1 MSDKKS
7 SAAKCDCKDC
17 NCGRSIM
24 PICFLVCT
32 LTAVLVA
39 LVFAI
44 SFTAIFN
51 TELRHKYGTKYSGDF
66 VEEYRNNV
74 GSTIMPLSAGGVID
88 MFESGATGFLMIGE
102 YNNDRSNSFYG
113 AYSNMV
119 NTVGNSD
126 EFFVYTY
133 GQEGADSEAEKY
145 AVSIT
150 LDTESAPA
158 LLYVRNGK
166 IHDRLDSIYDESILN
181 TFMMKYRS
189 GNVKT
194 QE

>member
-7 SAAKCDCKDC
+7 SAKKCTCEDC
-17 NCGRSIM
+17 NCGRSVL
-24 PICFLVCT
+24 PICFLVCA

-44 SFTAIFN
+44 SFTAIFT
-51 TELRHKYGTKYSGDF
+51 TELRHKYGNKYSGDF
-66 VEEYRNNV
+66 LTEYRNNT
-74 GSTIMPLSAGGVID
+74 GSTVMPLSAGATID

-102 YNNDRSNSFYG
+102 YNNERSNSFYA
-113 AYSNMV
+113 AYSKMIE
-119 NTVGNSD
+119 TVGNSN
-126 EFFVYTY
+126 EFFVFNY
-133 GQEGADSEAEKY
+133 GAENADEKAEQY
-145 AVSIT
+145 AISIT

-181 TFMMKYRS
+181 TFIMKYRTS
-189 GNVKT
+189 VAK
-194 QE
+194 

>member
-32 LTAVLVA
+32 LTAILVA

-66 VEEYRNNV
+66 STEYRNNM
-74 GSTIMPLSAGGVID
+74 GSTVMPLTAGGVID
-88 MFESGATGFLMIGE
+88 MFESGATGFLMVGE
-102 YNNDRSNSFYG
+102 YNSDRSNSFYS
-113 AYSNMV
+113 AYTRMIE
-119 NTVGNSD
+119 TVGNSN
-126 EFFVYTY
+126 EFFAYIY
-133 GQEGADSEAEKY
+133 GQEGADAEVEKY
-145 AVSIT
+145 AISIT
-150 LDTESAPA
+150 LDVESAPA

-166 IHDRLDSIYDESILN
+166 IHDRLDSVYDESILN
-181 TFMMKYRS
+181 TFIMKYRT
-189 GNVKT
+189 NNAKT
-194 QE
+194 EE